1 MIGAASIISFS
12 RPPVRLRF
20 MISFA
25 QRSVRWMLPL
35 WILLLAALTLNGY
48 FPPSPPKA
56 SSSPAEQDRDEQ
68 AILQSAAVLSAKG
81 VDARQR
87 SLALANYRS
96 AVMRLLPILKGNSV
110 ASHDK
115 DQRKFFNPHDFSEVV
130 PVEIS
135 RISVSGLHR
144 DGLGIPV
151 IGRIAQSGTDPNAPR
166 SGFVLAATAL
176 VLPDSDGRMDLFYAD
191 PTRVDTIEAFE
202 KELPVA
208 MDLEAWLDAVEATGP
223 PLSAGFRYMLRS
235 NEFEYQA
242 RLTFLEPFDPDK
254 TPVVLIHGLMS
265 TPRMWKP
272 VLDGLLADREIRKH
286 YQFWFFYYPTG
297 QPVPFS
303 ALQLRQALTEAAS
316 RHRLRKPLVLIGHSM
331 GGVVARAQVSR
342 ISAAEAEE
350 VMPEIRRLPI
360 DSQVRNAVI
369 FEPRTDVERII
380 FIATPHRGS
389 DVAMGNLAAL
399 GMRLIDLPD
408 WIVSELESLSADG
421 EQLPTSIH
429 GLSPNSQFLQA
440 LARFRPDV
448 TVHSIIGDRG
458 RGNKSN
464 SSDGVVSYS
473 SSHLDF
479 AESELIISTGHGGF
493 AHPKA
498 IAEIARILKLNPLEE

>member
-1 MIGAASIISFS
+1 
-12 RPPVRLRF
+12 
-20 MISFA
+20 
-25 QRSVRWMLPL
+25 
-35 WILLLAALTLNGY
+35 
-48 FPPSPPKA
+48 
-56 SSSPAEQDRDEQ
+56 
-68 AILQSAAVLSAKG
+68 
-81 VDARQR
+81 
-87 SLALANYRS
+87 
-96 AVMRLLPILKGNSV
+96 
-110 ASHDK
+110 
-115 DQRKFFNPHDFSEVV
+115 
-130 PVEIS
+130 
-135 RISVSGLHR
+135 
-144 DGLGIPV
+144 V
-151 IGRIAQSGTDPNAPR
+151 IGRIAGSGVTDPNAPR

-176 VLPDSDGRMDLFYAD
+176 VLPDSDGRMDLFFAD
-191 PTRVDTIEAFE
+191 PTRVETIEAFE

-223 PLSAGFRYMLRS
+223 PSGAGFRYMLRS
-235 NEFEYQA
+235 NKFGDQS
-242 RLTFLEPFDPDK
+242 RLTFLQPFDPDK

-286 YQFWFFYYPTG
+286 YQVWSFYYPTG

-303 ALQLRQALTEAAS
+303 ALQLRQALTDAAS

-350 VMPEIRRLPI
+350 VMPEIRRLPT
-360 DSQVRNAVI
+360 DSQARNALI

-399 GMRLIDLPD
+399 GMRLIDLPE
-408 WIVSELESLSADG
+408 WIASELESLSADAG
-421 EQLPTSIH
+421 QLPTGIH

-440 LARFRPDV
+440 LDRFRPDV
-448 TVHSIIGDRG
+448 PVHSIIGDRG
-458 RGNKSN
+458 RGNNSN

-479 AESELIISTGHGGF
+479 AESELIIPTGHGGF
-493 AHPKA
+493 ADPKA